1 MISILITNFNKAN
14 YLKKTLES
22 CRDQLEKNFEIIFFD
37 DHSTDNSLKIVNE
50 FIKKNKKIKFNLI
63 KRKGK
68 KYLSNNY
75 NQMTAIIHS
84 LKYSSGTYI
93 TLLDADDFFV
103 KSKLKTLKIEIDKN
117 QKKILYNSYYI
128 LKNKKYYINKR
139 HFLIRK
145 LIWPIFPPTSCL
157 TVEKKIFQKALKKIS
172 YKNFSS
178 CWLDFRLAIYF
189 SKYHKNEIL
198 YLKEKLTIYRKNE
211 NGNDNIYNNFLS
223 IYYWKRKFEAV
234 VLNIKI

>member
-84 LKYSSGTYI
+84 LKYSSGTQ
-93 TLLDADDFFV
+93 T
-103 KSKLKTLKIEIDKN
+103 N
-117 QKKILYNSYYI
+117 
-128 LKNKKYYINKR
+128 
-139 HFLIRK
+139 
-145 LIWPIFPPTSCL
+145 
-157 TVEKKIFQKALKKIS
+157 
-172 YKNFSS
+172 
-178 CWLDFRLAIYF
+178 
-189 SKYHKNEIL
+189 
-198 YLKEKLTIYRKNE
+198 
-211 NGNDNIYNNFLS
+211 NI
-223 IYYWKRKFEAV
+223 
-234 VLNIKI
+234 